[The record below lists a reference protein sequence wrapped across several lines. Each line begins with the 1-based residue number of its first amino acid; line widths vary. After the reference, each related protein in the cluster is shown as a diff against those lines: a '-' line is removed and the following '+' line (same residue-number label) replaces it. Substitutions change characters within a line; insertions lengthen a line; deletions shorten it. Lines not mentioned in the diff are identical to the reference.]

1 MPNVVTEALIE
12 SYALM
17 FLVMSAFFVY
27 FCGMV
32 WAFCNPKLSGIADGT
47 ECDRFSQ
54 VPLQEI
60 FADPEDMNTTNVIY
74 APHVSSSEYPDRQT
88 ERCYIASSYIVDWFV
103 LFEHILCNNT
113 KKVRIPKEQ
122 GRGKFVLLLSVLP
135 KCHLVNITPFCL

>member
-32 WAFCNPKLSGIADGT
+32 WAFCNPKLSGIEDT
-47 ECDRFSQ
+47 ECDNNGFSQ

-60 FADPEDMNTTNVIY
+60 FADPGDMNTTNVIY
-74 APHVSSSEYPDRQT
+74 APNVDSSEYPDQLT
-88 ERCYIASSYIVDWFV
+88 ERCYIASSYIVD
-103 LFEHILCNNT
+103 
-113 KKVRIPKEQ
+113 
-122 GRGKFVLLLSVLP
+122 
-135 KCHLVNITPFCL
+135 